1 MEQPWGKDMTDTQT
15 IQDTIDSVRVDLTAY
30 HPKTVLLFGSGARY
44 LQKIQEK
51 PPSDLD
57 LFYVGSFTPRLPQD
71 LPMKVDLHT
80 YTEYEIVQIARSL
93 RYSPKSLSRA
103 KMYMKDTWQG
113 TLRSDIAACL
123 LLGPEYEEYGFLQM
137 ENETVFRDYSIH
149 VVIHGEDWWRAIQ
162 KYTQEHRGLKGL
174 FFDKALG
181 NDRFKPP
188 S

>member
-1 MEQPWGKDMTDTQT
+1 M
-15 IQDTIDSVRVDLTAY
+15 
-30 HPKTVLLFGSGARY
+30 LLFGSGARY
-44 LQKIQEK
+44 HQNLQEK
-51 PPSDLD
+51 APSDLD
-57 LFYVGSFTPRLPQD
+57 LFYVGTFSPRVPKD
-71 LPMKVDLHT
+71 LPMKFDLHT

-123 LLGPEYEEYGFLQM
+123 LLGSGYGEYGFLQM

-149 VVIHGEDWWRAIQ
+149 EVVHGDKWWRAIQ
-162 KYTQEHRGLKGL
+162 QYAQEYRGLKGL

-181 NDRFKPP
+181 SDRFRPP
-188 S
+188 GDSPGGR